1 MKLLTPE
8 SLTADQWAV
17 LRDMP
22 YFVVLAV
29 SAAGGT
35 RLDALL
41 ERAAGAKAIAN
52 GINNDHPLIQKIAS
66 ESEMEKE
73 IVELYTR
80 FAGPTGAKYSPVE
93 IKDLAVKSARK
104 AFEILSESG
113 NELDAYAYRTFV
125 TGVARAVAE
134 AAREGDVMGIG
145 GRLVSDPEREV
156 IAAVAAALDP
166 PARSA
171 TRGN

>member
-52 GINNDHPLIQKIAS
+52 GINNDHPLIRKIAT
-66 ESEMEKE
+66 ESEMEKQ
-73 IVELYTR
+73 ITDLYAR
-80 FAGPTGAKYSPVE
+80 FAGPTGPRYSPVE
-93 IKDLAVKSARK
+93 IKDLAVNSSRK
-104 AFEILSESG
+104 AFEILSQSG

-125 TGVARAVAE
+125 TGIARTVAE
-134 AAREGDVMGIG
+134 AAREGDVIGIG
-145 GRLVSDPEREV
+145 GRLVSDPERDV
-156 IAAVAAALDP
+156 IAAVAAALN
-166 PARSA
+166 ASA
-171 TRGN
+171 S

>member
-22 YFVVLAV
+22 YFVALAV
-29 SAAGGT
+29 SAACGS

-52 GINNDHPLIQKIAS
+52 GINNDHPLIRKIALA
-66 ESEMEKE
+66 SEMEKE
-73 IVELYTR
+73 IVELYAR
-80 FAGPTGAKYSPVE
+80 FAGPTGPKYSPVE
-93 IKDLAVKSARK
+93 IKDLAVNSARK
-104 AFEILSESG
+104 AFEILSSSG

-125 TGVARAVAE
+125 AGVGRAVAE
-134 AAREGDVMGIG
+134 AAREGDVIGIG

-156 IAAVAAALDP
+156 IDAVAAALTP
-166 PARSA
+166 SAR
-171 TRGN
+171 